1 MSTFKYRVRDRA
13 GRLISGT
20 IEANSLEMAGDQL
33 YRLGYLPVAIEET
46 EERRSFTIPNIFT
59 NMKKIKLEDLV
70 LFSQQLSTLYK
81 AGLPILSS
89 LSSIKDQMDNK
100 KFAEVLENVCREI
113 EAGSTLY
120 GSMSKYPHAFPP
132 IFVNMI
138 RAGETSGRLGEILD
152 RFVSLGERD
161 LRTRQRIKE
170 AMRYPKIVVI
180 SILIAFIILISFV
193 IPRFA
198 ATFQQFNTPLPLPTR
213 IMIMINNLIHSYWYL
228 FLVIIFG
235 FGFVFKR
242 VSKGESWKFFW
253 DNLKIRIPVLG
264 PIFLKIALT
273 RFSYTFG
280 MLNHSGIPIMQ
291 SLDITAKT
299 LDNIILAKSIEG
311 IGQKIREGS
320 TLSDAI
326 KASGLFSPLVNQ
338 MISVGETTGALDEM
352 LMRVTEYY
360 DVEIDNALKKL
371 PTYLEPVLT
380 FILGIFVLLLALA
393 VFLPWWNLA
402 SLFR

>member
-1 MSTFKYRVRDRA
+1 MATFKYRVRDRS
-13 GRLISGT
+13 GRLINGT
-20 IEANSLEMAGDQL
+20 VEASSIEMAGDQL

-46 EERRSFTIPNIFT
+46 KEKTSSGISNIFT
-59 NMKKIKLEDLV
+59 HVRKIHLEDLV

-100 KFAEVLENVCREI
+100 RFAEILEKVCREI

-120 GSMSKYPHAFPP
+120 GAMSKYPQAFSS

-152 RFVSLGERD
+152 RFVSLGERE
-161 LRTRQRIKE
+161 LRTRQRLNE

-180 SILIAFIILISFV
+180 SILIAFVILISFV

-213 IMIMINNLIHSYWYL
+213 IMIMINKLFHSYWYVVL
-228 FLVIIFG
+228 IIVLILGFL
-235 FGFVFKR
+235 FKR
-242 VSKGESWKFFW
+242 ISKEERWKYFW
-253 DNLKIRIPVLG
+253 DRFKIRVPILG
-264 PIFLKIALT
+264 PLFLKIALT

-280 MLNHSGIPIMQ
+280 ILNRSGIPILQ
-291 SLDITAKT
+291 SLEITAKT
-299 LDNIILAKSIEG
+299 LDNIILAQSIEE
-311 IGQKIREGS
+311 IGQKVKQGS

-326 KASGLFSPLVNQ
+326 KESGLFTPLVTQ

-352 LMRVTEYY
+352 LMKVTDYY
-360 DVEIDNALKKL
+360 DVEIDNSLKKL
-371 PTYLEPVLT
+371 PSYLEPALTVVL
-380 FILGIFVLLLALA
+380 GVFVLFLALA

>member
-1 MSTFKYRVRDRA
+1 MATFKYRVRDRS
-13 GRLISGT
+13 GRLINGT
-20 IEANSLEMAGDQL
+20 VEASSIEMAGDQL

-46 EERRSFTIPNIFT
+46 KEKTSSGISNIFT
-59 NMKKIKLEDLV
+59 HVRKIHLEDLV

-100 KFAEVLENVCREI
+100 RFAEILEKVCREI

-120 GSMSKYPHAFPP
+120 GAMSKYPQAFSS

-152 RFVSLGERD
+152 RFVSLGERE
-161 LRTRQRIKE
+161 LRTRQRLNE

-180 SILIAFIILISFV
+180 SILIAFVILISFV

-213 IMIMINNLIHSYWYL
+213 IMIMINKLFHSYWYVVL
-228 FLVIIFG
+228 IIVLILGFL
-235 FGFVFKR
+235 FKR
-242 VSKGESWKFFW
+242 ISKEERWKYFW
-253 DNLKIRIPVLG
+253 DRFKIRVPILG
-264 PIFLKIALT
+264 PLFLKIALT

-280 MLNHSGIPIMQ
+280 ILNRSGIPILQ
-291 SLDITAKT
+291 SLEITAKT
-299 LDNIILAKSIEG
+299 LDNIILAQSIEE
-311 IGQKIREGS
+311 IGQKVKQGS

-326 KASGLFSPLVNQ
+326 KESGLFTHLVTQ

-352 LMRVTEYY
+352 LMRVTDYY
-360 DVEIDNALKKL
+360 DVEIDNSLKKL
-371 PTYLEPVLT
+371 PSYLEPALTVVL
-380 FILGIFVLLLALA
+380 GVFVLFLALA